1 MPGRNGKK
9 SQDSKQNSRI
19 KKLESFIYKTI
30 ENKQVNYDNT
40 QVDITDAGLNDNAF
54 LKVKVGPDDG
64 SQKGD
69 AARIGNSITLLR
81 QQYRM
86 TFKGLTAAVEGWN
99 QMRVIICE
107 PLDGNQPLVLSDV
120 LEYPSYSANDELV
133 FVSPYT
139 TKTATNRR
147 YKIHMDKS
155 FTLNQYKN
163 IIKDIKHDVKWKN
176 GKEVEFAGPGTED
189 TPTNHNMSI
198 LFVSDSSAT
207 PHPQVS
213 YSVRSTYKDA

>member
-1 MPGRNGKK
+1 MSKRFSKK
-9 SQDSKQNSRI
+9 RKDKKQDKRI
-19 KKLESFIYKTI
+19 RELESFVYKTI
-30 ENKQVNYDNT
+30 ENKQVNYSNT
-40 QVDITDAGLNDNAF
+40 EVDISSSGLNDNAF

-64 SQKGD
+64 ALKGD
-69 AARIGNSITLLR
+69 QARIGNSLTLMR

-86 TFKGLTAAVEGWN
+86 TFKGLNATIEGWN
-99 QMRVIICE
+99 QMRVIIAE
-107 PLDGNQPLVLSDV
+107 PMDGNQPLLLSDV
-120 LEYPSYSANDELV
+120 LEYPDISASAELV

-147 YKIHMDKS
+147 YKIHLDKT
-155 FTLNQYKN
+155 FTLNQYQN
-163 IIKDIKHDVKWKN
+163 IIKDIKHDVRWKG
-176 GKEVEFAGPGTED
+176 GKLVEFAGPGTED

-198 LFVSDSSAT
+198 LFVSDSQAT